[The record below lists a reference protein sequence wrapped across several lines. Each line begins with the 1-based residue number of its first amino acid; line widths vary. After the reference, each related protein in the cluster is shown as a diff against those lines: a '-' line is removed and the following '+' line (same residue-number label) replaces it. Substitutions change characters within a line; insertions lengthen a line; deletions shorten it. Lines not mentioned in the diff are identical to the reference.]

1 MPTPAADSSLKS
13 LVVHVDAGPHA
24 EARLRLARR
33 LARPMEFPRDVP
45 GDIRIEV
52 TENDKD
58 YQVRAEIPGAKK
70 EDIRI
75 SVEGNAVSISAE
87 VKKEREEKS
96 KEGRT
101 LVRETSYGAV
111 SRVFTLGTDIDDK
124 GVVAKL
130 EDGILKLTLPKRE
143 GSRTRQIP
151 VQ

>member
-1 MPTPAADSSLKS
+1 MNPLITRPYSID
-13 LVVHVDAGPHA
+13 DFFP
-24 EARLRLARR
+24 EFFRR

>member
-1 MPTPAADSSLKS
+1 MNPLITRPYSID
-13 LVVHVDAGPHA
+13 DFFP
-24 EARLRLARR
+24 EFFRR

-111 SRVFTLGTDIDDK
+111 SRAFTLGTDIDDK

>member
-1 MPTPAADSSLKS
+1 MNPLITRPYSID
-13 LVVHVDAGPHA
+13 DFFP
-24 EARLRLARR
+24 EFFRR

-111 SRVFTLGTDIDDK
+111 SRGFTLGTDIDDK

>member
-1 MPTPAADSSLKS
+1 MNPLITRPYSID
-13 LVVHVDAGPHA
+13 DFFP
-24 EARLRLARR
+24 EFFRR

-101 LVRETSYGAV
+101 LVRESSYGAV